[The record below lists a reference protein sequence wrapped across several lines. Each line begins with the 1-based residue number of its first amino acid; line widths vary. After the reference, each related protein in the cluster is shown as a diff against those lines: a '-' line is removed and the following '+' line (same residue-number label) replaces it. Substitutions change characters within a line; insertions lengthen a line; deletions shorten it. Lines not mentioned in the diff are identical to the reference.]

1 MLKLINGETITEEIK
16 NQFKRSATNAYIK
29 LNDGTILGSR
39 NYIKSIKLENLRY
52 NEETNK
58 ILGEAISRR
67 VTLDLFNQENE
78 LNIENKEF
86 ELLIGAQINEPQ
98 RNPNL
103 FNINDILLMSE
114 QVSIDENDIITATYD
129 NSEGKEDKFLN
140 VFTNITALLE
150 TSKKYCAVL
159 EILEVSG
166 TGGIYL
172 TDSATEK
179 ESFNELSNGQKLKYR
194 ITTLDNFLKSDT
206 VLKTYIKFLPGESG
220 TIKFRISLFDISIN
234 LDNFN
239 YKPFAEEYK
248 YISFGNFI
256 VQKPDNSDT
265 KENTTLEAFDY
276 MIKFNKPY
284 ISRVT
289 YPCTYLELAQD
300 VCDQC
305 EVELGS
311 KDFRNADKIL
321 TRNPFINGEHCR
333 VVIKAIARE
342 VAFSWARI
350 REDNKLYFDFNIN
363 NSVAETITVDDYIE
377 LGNNDE
383 TIPVNTIILQDIS
396 IESENITIKND
407 ELISEYGKQKELIL
421 KTEYFA
427 FTQELRQEYISAA
440 EALMGLVYYPVTL
453 KGIGSIYLDNN
464 DIISIENKKGNK
476 LNTYCFDHIID
487 YNGVLHDDINSPAM
501 TETETEYQHES
512 QQDLDRRRTEIIV
525 DKANQEIKILTEK
538 KVNNNEII
546 ARINMAIQNVESDEI
561 PEGIEKSIIEILAN
575 KISWKS
581 DNSEMTA
588 DGVLTLNG
596 ETKEPYTFTIS
607 DVIAAFNYLKGE
619 QYLSEDLIDLYDVNS
634 DGVLNIADIIM
645 MMDVVN
651 GIQSVEKYAK
661 AKIKFNP
668 LSSSKFIEITFADK
682 VQCQIGVNEL
692 YSHSFRGM
700 NMFLGTFANLT
711 SKFGISMNGEV
722 GLIEVTSKNELTTT
736 RIDANKVDAYYVLSG
751 SQGKKGRC
759 LHGTDESH
767 DYLCHWDGVSLQFY
781 VDSSNIGSLSDKRLK
796 EDIREIEPSLVNVL
810 KDFNFKQFKLINRN
824 GKISVGIIAQ
834 ELIEAFK
841 NNNIDINKYDFINE
855 SQYDLHDDTLYYV
868 VNYEQFL
875 LLHSKYLR
883 DKVDKQQK
891 MIEFLADKLGCRE
904 ELENL

>member
-150 TSKKYCAVL
+150 TSKKYYAVL

-179 ESFNELSNGQKLKYR
+179 ESFNELSNGQILKYR

-239 YKPFAEEYK
+239 YKPFTEEYK

-265 KENTTLEAFDY
+265 KESTTLEAFDY

-305 EVELGS
+305 GVELGS

-321 TRNPFINGEHCR
+321 TQNPFINGEHCR

-464 DIISIENKKGNK
+464 DIISIENKKGNN

-525 DKANQEIKILTEK
+525 DKANQNIQILTEK
-538 KVNNNEII
+538 KVNNDEII
-546 ARINMAIQNVESDEI
+546 ARINMAIRNIESAEI

-575 KISWKS
+575 KISIKS
-581 DNSEMTA
+581 DYFELTEDGQIIAKRGDIGNLFLYQNTYGSWLNKNFETTDKSRKYQSGLFIPDSIDYINSPFIYAGLDMNDDTGITNANAYITHEGKMRAKWFEVNGQSGHFKINYDSGRQAISLKPSGLHWKIDDEGNGSFFGFNMAEKGVSTELYDA
-588 DGVLTLNG
+588 RWFTLVDQVHRSKIIDITRMEPDDVGYKNQDRHFMYINGDVDIYDTDYKNREYELYLNGYNVLTSA
-596 ETKEPYTFTIS
+596 S
-607 DVIAAFNYLKGE
+607 DERIKK
-619 QYLSEDLIDLYDVNS
+619 
-634 DGVLNIADIIM
+634 NI
-645 MMDVVN
+645 
-651 GIQSVEKYAK
+651 
-661 AKIKFNP
+661 
-668 LSSSKFIEITFADK
+668 
-682 VQCQIGVNEL
+682 
-692 YSHSFRGM
+692 
-700 NMFLGTFANLT
+700 
-711 SKFGISMNGEV
+711 
-722 GLIEVTSKNELTTT
+722 
-736 RIDANKVDAYYVLSG
+736 
-751 SQGKKGRC
+751 
-759 LHGTDESH
+759 
-767 DYLCHWDGVSLQFY
+767 
-781 VDSSNIGSLSDKRLK
+781 VDS
-796 EDIREIEPSLVNVL
+796 EIEAL
-810 KDFNFKQFKLINRN
+810 KLIN
-824 GKISVGIIAQ
+824 KIHHKSFDWNKEKAHKEGHIDIGYIAQ
-834 ELIEAFK
+834 ELIK
-841 NNNIDINKYDFINE
+841 IDSNFVVYSERHDTYQIN
-855 SQYDLHDDTLYYV
+855 TLYV
-868 VNYEQFL
+868 LCTATKAIQEL
-875 LLHSKYLR
+875 D
-883 DKVDKQQK
+883 DKIDKQQK

>member
-150 TSKKYCAVL
+150 TSKKYYAVL

-239 YKPFAEEYK
+239 YKPFTEEYK

-265 KENTTLEAFDY
+265 KESTTLEAFDY

-305 EVELGS
+305 GVELGS

-321 TRNPFINGEHCR
+321 TQNPFINGEHCR

-363 NSVAETITVDDYIE
+363 NSVAETITIDDYIE

-525 DKANQEIKILTEK
+525 DKANQNIQILTEK
-538 KVNNNEII
+538 KVNNDEII
-546 ARINMAIQNVESDEI
+546 ARINMAIRNIESAEI

-575 KISWKS
+575 KFSWKA
-581 DNSEMTA
+581 DYSELSP
-588 DGVLTLNG
+588 DGILTLTG
-596 ETKEPYTFTIS
+596 HTTEPYVYTLN
-607 DVIAAFNYLKGE
+607 DYLTCFE
-619 QYLSEDLIDLYDVNS
+619 YLSGRIELSDELLELYDVDN
-634 DGVLNIADIIM
+634 DGIITAL
-645 MMDVVN
+645 DYVK
-651 GIQSVEKYAK
+651 IR
-661 AKIKFNP
+661 KIKDGEIESTKTANVVISLNP
-668 LSSSKFIEITFADK
+668 KSASEFIKITLAGK
-682 VQCQIGVNEL
+682 EQCRIGVNEI
-692 YSHSFRGM
+692 YNYAFKGM
-700 NMFLGTFANLT
+700 NMFLGTYADEYNQYGVL
-711 SKFGISMNGEV
+711 IDGEKGQIKV
-722 GLIEVTSKNELTTT
+722 ESEGASTVT
-736 RIDANKVDAYYVLSG
+736 RIDASKVDAYYVLSG

-759 LHGTDESH
+759 LHGTDEGH
-767 DYLCHWDGVSLQFY
+767 DYLCNWDGYQLQFF
-781 VDSSNIGSLSDKRLK
+781 VDSSNIGSLSDERLK
-796 EDIREIEPSLVNVL
+796 EEIQDIEPGLVNVL

-834 ELIEAFK
+834 DLMAAFK
-841 NNNIDINKYDFINE
+841 ENNIDITKYEFISE
-855 SQYDLHDDTLYYV
+855 TQYDLNDDTLYYV

-883 DKVDKQQK
+883 DKIDKQQK

>member
-150 TSKKYCAVL
+150 TSKKYYAVL

-239 YKPFAEEYK
+239 YKPFTEEYK

-265 KENTTLEAFDY
+265 KESTTLEAFDY

-321 TRNPFINGEHCR
+321 TQNPFINGEHCR

-525 DKANQEIKILTEK
+525 DKANQNIQILTEK
-538 KVNNNEII
+538 KVNNDEII
-546 ARINMAIQNVESDEI
+546 ARINMAIRNVESDEI

-575 KISWKS
+575 KISIKS
-581 DNSEMTA
+581 DYFELTEDGQITAKRGDIGNLYLYQNTYGSWLNKNFETTDKSRKYQSGLFIPDSIDYINSPFIYAGLDMNGDTGITNANAYITHEGKMRAKWFDVNGESGYFNINFNSGKQALALRKDSLTWKIDDSDNEKFFELWHHDEFFDFDMYAARTLRVMDITHQKEIFSIAKFSPETGQSTGSLAGFSCNVAITGTREGTGEECKLYVQGYEILKTASDERIKDNIVNSE
-588 DGVLTLNG
+588 
-596 ETKEPYTFTIS
+596 
-607 DVIAAFNYLKGE
+607 
-619 QYLSEDLIDLYDVNS
+619 
-634 DGVLNIADIIM
+634 
-645 MMDVVN
+645 
-651 GIQSVEKYAK
+651 
-661 AKIKFNP
+661 
-668 LSSSKFIEITFADK
+668 IEA
-682 VQCQIGVNEL
+682 L
-692 YSHSFRGM
+692 
-700 NMFLGTFANLT
+700 
-711 SKFGISMNGEV
+711 
-722 GLIEVTSKNELTTT
+722 
-736 RIDANKVDAYYVLSG
+736 
-751 SQGKKGRC
+751 
-759 LHGTDESH
+759 
-767 DYLCHWDGVSLQFY
+767 
-781 VDSSNIGSLSDKRLK
+781 
-796 EDIREIEPSLVNVL
+796 
-810 KDFNFKQFKLINRN
+810 KLINQIHHKSFDWN
-824 GKISVGIIAQ
+824 KEKAHKEGHIDIGYIAQ
-834 ELIEAFK
+834 ELIE
-841 NNNIDINKYDFINE
+841 IDPNFVVYDKKYDTYQIN
-855 SQYDLHDDTLYYV
+855 TLYV
-868 VNYEQFL
+868 LSTATKAIQEL
-875 LLHSKYLR
+875 DEKL
-883 DKVDKQQK
+883 DKQQK